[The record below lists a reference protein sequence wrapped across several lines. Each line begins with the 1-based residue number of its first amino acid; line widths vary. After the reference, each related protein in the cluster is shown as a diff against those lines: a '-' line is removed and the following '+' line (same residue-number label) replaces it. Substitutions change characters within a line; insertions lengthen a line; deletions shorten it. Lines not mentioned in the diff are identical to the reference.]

1 MTLIED
7 AKNGKTPPEVEIV
20 AKKEWV
26 DPEKLLRLLARG
38 RVVIPRNARREIEPI
53 GVGETLTTKV
63 NLNLGSSRG
72 LADPEA
78 EVEKAVVAMEA
89 GADTVMDLS
98 TGGDLDLIRRRV
110 LEAVKIPVGTVPIY
124 QAEVTGKLNS
134 QGLFDALERQAKDG
148 VDFVTVHVGV
158 NLNSFE
164 RLKKSH
170 RIMGV
175 VSRGGSLTLKYMS
188 ETGEDNPYYAEYDH
202 LLDIAKEHELTLSLG
217 DGLRP
222 GCIHDASD
230 RAKYMEFIMLGEL
243 VDRARRAGVQAMVEG
258 PGHVPADEIET
269 SVKAM
274 KYVTDGAPLYLL
286 GPIVTDV
293 APGYDHITAAIGGTI
308 AGMNGA
314 DFLCATTPSEHLDL
328 PTKEDIFEG
337 TIVTRIA
344 AHAAD
349 LAKAGVKDRAR
360 PWDRK
365 MAVARRDL
373 DWPAQFDLAINP
385 AIARQIRH
393 RRGVDVDTCTM
404 CNELCAIRLAK
415 EAMERE
421 EEKAKRTAEKRE
433 G

>member
-7 AKNGKTPPEVEIV
+7 ARKGKTPPEVEAV
-20 AKKEWV
+20 AKKEGV

-38 RVVIPRNARREIEPI
+38 RVVIPRNSRRKIDPI
-53 GVGETLTTKV
+53 GIGETLTTKV

-72 LADPEA
+72 VADPQA

-98 TGGDLDLIRRRV
+98 TGGGLDLIRRKV
-110 LEAVKIPVGTVPIY
+110 LAAVKIPVGTVPIY
-124 QAEVTGKLNS
+124 QAEVGGDLTS

-158 NLNSFE
+158 NQNSFE
-164 RLKKSH
+164 RLKNSH

-202 LLDIAKEHELTLSLG
+202 LLDIAREHELTLSLG

-222 GCIHDASD
+222 GCIEDASD

-243 VDRARRAGVQAMVEG
+243 VDRARMVGVQAMVEG

-337 TIVTRIA
+337 TMVTRIA

-360 PWDRK
+360 LWDRK

-421 EEKAKRTAEKRE
+421 DRKGQEKKPKKN

>member
-7 AKNGKTPPEVEIV
+7 VKKGKTPPEVEIV
-20 AKKEWV
+20 AKNEGV
-26 DPEKLLRLLARG
+26 NPEKLLRLLAQG
-38 RVVIPRNARREIEPI
+38 RVVIPRNARREIDPI

-72 LADPEA
+72 VADPDA
-78 EVEKAVVAMEA
+78 EVEKAVVAMNA

-110 LEAVKIPVGTVPIY
+110 LDAVKIPVGTVPIY

-337 TIVTRIA
+337 TIVTKIA

-360 PWDRK
+360 KWDRE

-385 AIARQIRH
+385 NLARQIRH

-421 EEKAKRTAEKRE
+421 EEKERKTTGEKK